1 MKITPLE
8 IQQQKFSMKFRG
20 FDIKEVDSFLEII
33 SETLEYHVKENK
45 TLQETISR
53 LKAANYE
60 YKKREDTFKKAIIN
74 SQKVLD
80 MMKLNAQKS
89 SELIIA
95 EAEVNAEKILNSAH
109 KRLAQLH
116 EDIAELKR
124 QRMQLEIQFR
134 SILETHSKMLDISQ
148 EQAKTADSNDGKVKL
163 FNRV

>member
-1 MKITPLE
+1 LE
-8 IQQQKFSMKFRG
+8 I
-20 FDIKEVDSFLEII
+20 V
-33 SETLEYHVKENK
+33 SETLECHIKENK
-45 TLQETISR
+45 KMQEYISR

-80 MMKLNAQKS
+80 MMKTNAQKS

-95 EAEVNAEKILNSAH
+95 EAEVNAEKILNNAH

-116 EDIAELKR
+116 EDISELKR
-124 QRMQLEIQFR
+124 QRMQLEVQFR

-148 EQAKTADSNDGKVKL
+148 EQAKRDDNNDNKVKI
-163 FNRV
+163 FNKA